1 MTPLACACVRMG
13 ERASVVLI
21 CPTPTVLTRVPVCLQ
36 VVETLWSIRANHGG
50 GYQYRLC
57 PLEDTLTEEC
67 FKKMPMV
74 RGGSVSRTLFFLPP
88 FPSFFLSFSPSI
100 SFSFCLCLSLILSFS
115 TYDPFSFSLVSFR
128 SSPVFLLS
136 CSFLHSRPNLESTP
150 TPWVSASEAGV
161 VPRRAGSLDS
171 LALSHPPQP
180 PTSPCFPT
188 SWLSPVACAS

>member
-36 VVETLWSIRANHGG
+36 VIETLWSIRANHGG

-88 FPSFFLSFSPSI
+88 LSFFLSFI
-100 SFSFCLCLSLILSFS
+100 LSLHLFLFLS
-115 TYDPFSFSLVSFR
+115 
-128 SSPVFLLS
+128 LS
-136 CSFLHSRPNLESTP
+136 
-150 TPWVSASEAGV
+150 
-161 VPRRAGSLDS
+161 
-171 LALSHPPQP
+171 LSH
-180 PTSPCFPT
+180 SFF
-188 SWLSPVACAS
+188 LYL